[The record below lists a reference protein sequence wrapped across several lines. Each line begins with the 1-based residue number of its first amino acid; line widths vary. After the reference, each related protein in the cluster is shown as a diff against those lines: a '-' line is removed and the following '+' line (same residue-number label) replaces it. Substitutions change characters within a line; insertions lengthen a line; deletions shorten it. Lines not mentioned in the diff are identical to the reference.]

1 MGAIIIDHMDWK
13 SLRREFP
20 SLERWTYL
28 NTATYGQM
36 PRRAVDAM
44 ARHSEQRDELAST
57 NFLDWYTDAD
67 RIRASIAR
75 LIHAEPAD
83 IAFVPNAAAAL
94 SIVLAGLAP
103 APGDNIVTLDD
114 EFPNYLYQDA
124 ARKVRWEQLREFVDN
139 NTRLVAFSEVNYA
152 TGFRPPLA
160 EISRFLAQ
168 KGVPLFLDGSQ
179 SVGALTFDVTKTP
192 VDVLAVHGYKWL
204 MSPTGAG
211 FMYVSPAFRKRLP
224 PNIVGWRSHH
234 DWRNVDRLH
243 SGTPEFKDAAEKYEG
258 GGLPFHLLYAME
270 ASVDWML
277 EIGPDAIEQRVMEL
291 ASSARS
297 MLRDLGAEVH
307 DTGSQIVI
315 AGFPALKTFD
325 ASATARTLREQKVV
339 VAARHGRLRV
349 SPHFYNDDGDLKRL
363 ETALKNLL

>member
-1 MGAIIIDHMDWK
+1 MLESGRI
-13 SLRREFP
+13 RVEFP
-20 SLERWTYL
+20 ALARWTYL

-36 PRRAVDAM
+36 PLRAVNAM
-44 ARHSEQRDELAST
+44 TRHSAQRDELACT

-67 RIRASIAR
+67 RMRASIAR
-75 LIHAEPAD
+75 LIHAEPED

-103 APGDNIVTLDD
+103 RPDDNIVTLDD
-114 EFPNYLYQDA
+114 EFPNYLYQGA
-124 ARKVRWEQLREFVDN
+124 ARKVRWEQIHESVDDK
-139 NTRLVAFSEVNYA
+139 TRLVAFSEVNYA

-160 EISRFLAQ
+160 EIAQFLKARH
-168 KGVPLFLDGSQ
+168 VPLFLDGSQ

-211 FMYVSPAFRKRLP
+211 FMYVSPAFRKKLP
-224 PNIVGWRSHH
+224 PNIIGWRSHH

-277 EIGPDAIEQRVMEL
+277 DIGPEAIEKRVLEL

-297 MLRDLGAEVH
+297 ILRGLGAHVE

-315 AGFPALKTFD
+315 AGFPGKD
-325 ASATARTLREQKVV
+325 ASRMARTLREQKVV

-349 SPHFYNDDGDLKRL
+349 SPHFYNDDEDLQRM
-363 ETALKNLL
+363 ERALKGLL

>member
-1 MGAIIIDHMDWK
+1 MDWSK
-13 SLRREFP
+13 IRSEFP
-20 SLERWTYL
+20 ALARWTYL
-28 NTATYGQM
+28 NSATYGQM
-36 PRRAVDAM
+36 PRRAVEAM
-44 ARHSEQRDELAST
+44 THHSEQRDEFAST

-67 RIRASIAR
+67 RMRGSIAR

-103 APGDNIVTLDD
+103 ALGDNIVTLDD
-114 EFPNYLYQDA
+114 EFPNYLYQGH
-124 ARKVRWEQLREFVDN
+124 ARKVRWDQIRDSVDTR
-139 NTRLVAFSEVNYA
+139 TRLVAFSEVNYA

-160 EISRFLAQ
+160 EFSRFLAE

-179 SVGALTFDVTKTP
+179 SIGALTFDVRKTP

-211 FMYVSPAFRKRLP
+211 FMYVSPAFRKQLP
-224 PNIVGWRSHH
+224 PNIIGWRSHH

-270 ASVDWML
+270 ASVNWML
-277 EIGPDAIEQRVMEL
+277 EIGPEAIEKRVMEL
-291 ASSARS
+291 AGSARS
-297 MLRDLGAEVH
+297 MLRSVGAQVE
-307 DTGSQIVI
+307 DSGTQIVI
-315 AGFPALKTFD
+315 AGFP
-325 ASATARTLREQKVV
+325 
-339 VAARHGRLRV
+339 
-349 SPHFYNDDGDLKRL
+349 
-363 ETALKNLL
+363 

>member
-1 MGAIIIDHMDWK
+1 MDWVEVRK
-13 SLRREFP
+13 EFP
-20 SLERWTYL
+20 ALERWTYL

-44 ARHSEQRDELAST
+44 TGHSRRRDELACT
-57 NFLDWYTDAD
+57 DFLDWYTDAQ
-67 RIRASIAR
+67 RLRSSVAK
-75 LIHAEPAD
+75 LIHAAPND
-83 IAFVPNAAAAL
+83 IAFVPNAATAL
-94 SIVLAGLAP
+94 SIVLAGLAL
-103 APGDNIVTLDD
+103 APGDNVVTLDD

-124 ARKVRWEQLREFVDN
+124 ARKVPWERFYESVDDR
-139 NTRLVAFSEVNYA
+139 TRLVAFSEVNYA

-160 EISRFLAQ
+160 EIARFVS
-168 KGVPLFLDGSQ
+168 KRGVPLFLDGSQ
-179 SVGALTFDVTKTP
+179 SAGALTFDVRETP

-211 FMYVSPAFRKRLP
+211 FMYVSPAFRKKLP
-224 PNIVGWRSHH
+224 PNIIGWRSHH

-277 EIGPDAIEQRVMEL
+277 EIGPDVIERRVLDL
-291 ASSARS
+291 ANSIRA
-297 MLRDLGAEVH
+297 MLRGFGAEVH
-307 DTGSQIVI
+307 DTSSQIVI
-315 AGFPALKTFD
+315 AGFPGLD
-325 ASATARTLREQKVV
+325 ASAVARALREQKVV

-349 SPHFYNDDGDLKRL
+349 SPHFYNDEGDLNRL
-363 ETALKNLL
+363 ETALKSLL

>member
-1 MGAIIIDHMDWK
+1 MSDWVK
-13 SLRREFP
+13 IREEFP
-20 SLERWTYL
+20 ALTRWTYL

-36 PRRAVDAM
+36 PRRAVEAM
-44 ARHSEQRDELAST
+44 TGYSQRRDEFAST
-57 NFLDWYTDAD
+57 DFLDWYTDAD
-67 RIRASIAR
+67 RMRASIAR

-103 APGDNIVTLDD
+103 SAGENIVTLDD
-114 EFPNYLYQDA
+114 EFPNYLYQGM
-124 ARKVRWEQLREFVDN
+124 ARKIPYERLFESIDHR
-139 NTRLVAFSEVNYA
+139 TRLVAFSEVNYA

-160 EISRFLAQ
+160 EISRFL
-168 KGVPLFLDGSQ
+168 GERRVPLFLDGSQ
-179 SVGALTFDVTKTP
+179 SVGALQFDVRKTP

-211 FMYVSPAFRKRLP
+211 FMYVSPALRKKLP
-224 PNIVGWRSHH
+224 ANIIGWRSHH

-258 GGLPFHLLYAME
+258 GGLPFHLLYALE
-270 ASVDWML
+270 SCVAWLL
-277 EIGPDAIEQRVMEL
+277 EIGPEAIERRVLDL
-291 ASSARS
+291 ADAARS
-297 MLRDLGAEVH
+297 MLRGLGAKVE

-315 AGFPALKTFD
+315 AGFPALEAFD
-325 ASATARTLREQKVV
+325 ASRTARALREQNVV

-349 SPHFYNDDGDLKRL
+349 SPHFYNDEGDLRRL
-363 ETALKNLL
+363 ETALKLLL